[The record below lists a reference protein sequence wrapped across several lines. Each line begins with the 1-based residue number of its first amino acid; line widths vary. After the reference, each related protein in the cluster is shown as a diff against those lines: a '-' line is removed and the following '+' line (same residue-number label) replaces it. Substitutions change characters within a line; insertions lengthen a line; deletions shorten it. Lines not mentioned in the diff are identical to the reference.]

1 MAASSS
7 NTKFVPTLFPS
18 PARPSVPALFPSLFP
33 SPEQKGRRSRPYL
46 YQGTLRVC
54 VYSIFKRRIKSGSGV
69 PFCAPPPSARP
80 PCYPNHVMR
89 GSILQPSQ
97 EQALT
102 KLRALLLDLY
112 STLVSFGAAPEDE
125 SAVRQSQLQ
134 LDSLFLLV
142 IAGEFNAGKSAFI
155 NALLG
160 DKILEEG
167 VTPTTSRIHVVKY
180 GPAVKAIALDE
191 ITDEITAPVELLREI
206 HIVDTPGTNAIERH
220 HEAITQKFLP
230 RADIV
235 FFLTSADRPLTES
248 ERLFLSQIREWGK
261 KIVIVLNKID
271 ILENDADLQ
280 RILSFITE
288 NIQRLLGFIPE
299 IFPVAARPALQ
310 AKRSG
315 NAEALATSRFT
326 NLEDYITSTLDQQER
341 LRLKLLNPLG
351 VGSRVVSKYI
361 GETEARADLLKGD
374 SETIGQIER
383 ELKVYKDDMSK
394 GFQLRLADV
403 DNILHDFENRGDEFF
418 ESTIRL
424 SRILDLTD
432 KPKIKADF
440 EKRVVADLPKQIEL
454 RIQEV
459 IDWLVTS
466 DLQQWQTV
474 RDHLTRRRSEQADRL
489 VGQMSAGF
497 QYDRTHLLET
507 VGKSTQRTL
516 ENYNKDSEASRM
528 ADSLQESVGRM
539 AIVGVGAVGLGTAV
553 SILATTAAAD
563 VTGLVAAGAIAA
575 FGLLILPHRK
585 QTARKQLHDKIA
597 AMRSQLISALTAQF
611 EKEVQKSVRRVEDAI
626 APYSRFIKA
635 EHEKLDQS
643 RTKLKQLQNDLLT
656 QSAALNA
663 TPAPGPP
670 P

>member
-1 MAASSS
+1 M
-7 NTKFVPTLFPS
+7 
-18 PARPSVPALFPSLFP
+18 
-33 SPEQKGRRSRPYL
+33 
-46 YQGTLRVC
+46 
-54 VYSIFKRRIKSGSGV
+54 
-69 PFCAPPPSARP
+69 
-80 PCYPNHVMR
+80 MR
-89 GSILQPSQ
+89 GKFLQPQQ
-97 EQALT
+97 EQALI
-102 KLRALLLDLY
+102 KLRTLLLDLL
-112 STLVSFGAAPEDE
+112 SALVSFGGNSEDE

-160 DKILEEG
+160 DRILEEG
-167 VTPTTSRIHVVKY
+167 VTPTTSRIHVVKF
-180 GPAVKAIALDE
+180 GSALRSAALDE
-191 ITDEITAPVELLREI
+191 ITDEITAPVELLQDI

-230 RADIV
+230 RADLV

-248 ERLFLSQIREWGK
+248 ERVFLSQIREWGK

-280 RILSFITE
+280 RILAFITE
-288 NIQRLLGFIPE
+288 NIQKLLGFVPD

-315 NAEALATSRFT
+315 NIQELAKSGFDK
-326 NLEDYITSTLDQQER
+326 LESYIVSTLDEQER
-341 LRLKLLNPLG
+341 VRLKLLNPLG
-351 VGSRVVSKYI
+351 VGSRITTKYL
-361 GETEARADLLKGD
+361 GEVEQRGDLLKGD
-374 SETIGQIER
+374 SETIEQIER
-383 ELKVYKDDMSK
+383 ELKVYQQDMAK

-403 DNILHDFENRGDEFF
+403 DNILHQFEKRGDEFF

-440 EKRVVADLPKQIEL
+440 EKRVVGDLPKQIEL

-466 DLQQWQTV
+466 DLQQWQIV
-474 RDHLTRRRSEQADRL
+474 RDRLTQRRSEQADRL
-489 VGQMSAGF
+489 VGQMGAGF
-497 QYDRTHLLET
+497 QYDRTHLLDS
-507 VGKSTQRTL
+507 VGKATQRTL
-516 ENYNKDSEASRM
+516 ENYDRDLEASRI
-528 ADSLQESVGRM
+528 AESLQEAVGRM
-539 AIVGVGAVGLGTAV
+539 AIMGVGAVGLGTAV

-585 QTARKQLHDKIA
+585 QVARKQLREKISL
-597 AMRSQLISALTAQF
+597 MRTQLISALTAQF

-626 APYSRFIKA
+626 APYTRFIKA
-635 EHEKLDQS
+635 EHEKIEIS
-643 RTKLKQLQNDLLT
+643 RGKLKQLQADFLT
-656 QSAALNA
+656 QSNALQAN
-663 TPAPGPP
+663 PSPGRQP
-670 P
+670 